1 MFALYTFCLALAWK
15 VVPLFTFLG
24 PLQKGVIQPPNDCW
38 LYHDATDPIIVLIT
52 NFSLISKFSVSL
64 KQAQPP
70 LYCVRLPTQ
79 GGPFPNPKPGGTMHP
94 GSVQKNGY
102 KTRITR
108 KPPVLL
114 ASMAVPF

>member
-1 MFALYTFCLALAWK
+1 MIALYTFCLALAWK

-79 GGPFPNPKPGGTMHP
+79 GGPFPNPKPGEP
-94 GSVQKNGY
+94 CIQALY
-102 KTRITR
+102 KKMDTRQE
-108 KPPVLL
+108 
-114 ASMAVPF
+114 